1 MIDAK
6 GDKEI
11 AVVDLP
17 EAFLHADNDE
27 DVLMFMKGK
36 LSELMSQIAPQT
48 YQKYVMIE
56 NGQKV
61 LYVKIQ
67 KALFGMLKS
76 ALLFYKK
83 LRAHLESC
91 CKQNNEWKTKDH
103 NLACQ

>member
-1 MIDAK
+1 
-6 GDKEI
+6 
-11 AVVDLP
+11 
-17 EAFLHADNDE
+17 
-27 DVLMFMKGK
+27 
-36 LSELMSQIAPQT
+36 MSLISPQT

-91 CKQNNEWKTKDH
+91 CKQNNGKQKTIIWHVNDMKISHCDGREITKIIKWLGKIYGDIEVKH
-103 NLACQ
+103 GKKHHCFPA